1 MPEQYSILLQKMNPD
16 SEIKDSFR
24 DFGVVCL
31 NEDYGTREI
40 KSLPKRSWVGLDG
53 DDEFIP
59 AKLPMEAFELKIH
72 IGYRGS
78 KGTWRNDMDRFL
90 DYLSGYDG
98 KGSELKVYFM
108 RSGTGYPCRLK
119 SARPTP
125 FFGGSEDITD
135 VEIVFKVNNPRSK
148 IKYIPG
154 SMDEADKLIEE
165 KE

>member
-40 KSLPKRSWVGLDG
+40 KNLPKRTWAELDG

-59 AKLPMEAFELKIH
+59 NKLPMEAFDLKIH
-72 IGYRGS
+72 VGYKGDV
-78 KGTWRNDMDRFL
+78 GTWRKDMDRFL
-90 DYLSGYDG
+90 DYLTGYDG
-98 KGSELKVYFM
+98 NGSVLKVYLP
-108 RSGTGYPCRLK
+108 RSGTGYTCRLK

-125 FFGGSEDITD
+125 FFGRSEDIT
-135 VEIVFKVNNPRSK
+135 EMELVFKVNNPRSK
-148 IKYIPG
+148 IKYVPG
-154 SMDEADKLIEE
+154 SMDEPDKLIEE
-165 KE
+165 K